1 MRKIRHFSYFLPA
14 VLLSSLLSF
23 SAGQTPQEKEKDRKK
38 SERPQ
43 LEKTE
48 GVQAVEKEHKEKK
61 DKQGGF
67 RIGVDVNQVVVNVTV
82 HDRNGG
88 LISNLKE
95 QNFQVYEDKVLQNIT
110 NFGQVDVPATVG
122 LVMDNSGSMKRK
134 IDLVGKAAKL
144 FIDKSNAEN
153 ELFLIEFSQDVNLI
167 EDYTRDFDDVRD
179 ALDNMIVS
187 GGTALYDA
195 IYLAVDKAS
204 QGSEAKKVVL
214 VFTDGEDKDSYYKL
228 DELLSKIKDSDVQV
242 YMVIFLD
249 EDIGTESG
257 FFGIKK
263 SEKEK
268 LQKKMSEI
276 GEATGGKVFYPERLD
291 DLPAVFATIANE
303 LRNQYRMAYVSSN
316 KVRDGKWREIR
327 VQLANLQPKELQ
339 QYKIQTKRG
348 YYAK

>member
-1 MRKIRHFSYFLPA
+1 MRKIRRVRALLPPA
-14 VLLSSLLSF
+14 LLGVVLSF

-38 SERPQ
+38 PEPPQ

-48 GVQAVEKEHKEKK
+48 GIQATDKENREKK

-88 LISNLKE
+88 LVSGLKE
-95 QNFQVYEDKVLQNIT
+95 ENFQVYEDKVLQTIT
-110 NFGQVDVPATVG
+110 NFAQVDVPATIG

-134 IDLVGKAAKL
+134 IDLVAKAAKL
-144 FIDKSNAEN
+144 FIDKSNSEN
-153 ELFLIEFSQDVNLI
+153 ELFLVEFSQDVNLI
-167 EDYTRDFDDVRD
+167 EDFTRDFDDVRD
-179 ALDNMIVS
+179 SLDNMIVS

-195 IYLAVDKAS
+195 VYLAVDKAN
-204 QGSEAKKVVL
+204 QGSEPKKVAL

-228 DELLSKIKDSDVQV
+228 DELLSKIRDSDVQV
-242 YMVIFLD
+242 YMVVFLD

-257 FFGIKK
+257 FFGIRK

-276 GEATGGKVFYPERLD
+276 AEATGGKVFYPDRLE
-291 DLPAVFATIANE
+291 DLPAVFTAIANE
-303 LRNQYRMAYVSSN
+303 LRNQYRIAYVTSN
-316 KVRDGKWREIR
+316 KVRDGKWREVR
-327 VQLANLQPKELQ
+327 VQLLNLPPKELQ
-339 QYKIQTKRG
+339 QHKIRTKRG
-348 YYAK
+348 YYAR